1 MPFDAGATMISA
13 AAQADPPDYRKA
25 RAVAGYDGVMRQLIH
40 DFKFHDA
47 LETRVL
53 FGRWL
58 SQAGAELII
67 EADIIA
73 PVPLSRLRLLS
84 RRFNQS
90 AILAFEIARHH
101 NKTFL
106 PQLLIRTRKTK
117 PQVGLSPA
125 QRKKNVAGAFKV
137 STRHRHDIENHKIL
151 LIDDVITTGATI
163 NACARTLLKAG
174 ARQVDVLSLA
184 LVTDSVKMAT

>member
-1 MPFDAGATMISA
+1 
-13 AAQADPPDYRKA
+13 
-25 RAVAGYDGVMRQLIH
+25 LIN
-40 DFKFHDA
+40 
-47 LETRVL
+47 
-53 FGRWL
+53 
-58 SQAGAELII
+58 AGAELIN

-73 PVPLSRLRLLS
+73 PVPLSRWRLLS

-101 NKTFL
+101 AKTFL

-125 QRKKNVAGAFKV
+125 QRKRNVAGAFKV
-137 STRHRHDIENHKIL
+137 STRHRQDIKNRKIL

-163 NACARTLLKAG
+163 NACARALLKAG
-174 ARQVDVLSLA
+174 AMQVDILSLA
-184 LVTDSVKMAT
+184 LVTGNTRMST